1 MTVERLLI
9 CFANSSSRTLDTGCQ
24 MRLNRSYIIRLSQWK
39 VFSIAVLLAW
49 VAFVSSSQAQSLDV
63 VYKKAVKEGVVSFY
77 GTLAQVN
84 AEKILPVFE
93 KRFPG
98 LKVNQLDI
106 TSDQLVMRAVTE
118 ARAGKTL
125 GDIFQAP
132 LKTVMQM
139 RDQK

>member
-1 MTVERLLI
+1 MDWVPNGNFCVKLTLVFFISLI
-9 CFANSSSRTLDTGCQ
+9 FLSPSRADTLDD
-24 MRLNRSYIIRLSQWK
+24 LH
-39 VFSIAVLLAW
+39 
-49 VAFVSSSQAQSLDV
+49 
-63 VYKKAVKEGVVSFY
+63 KKAVKEGVVSFY

-98 LKVNQLDI
+98 VKVNQLDI
-106 TSDQLVMRAVTE
+106 TSDQLVTRATTE

-132 LKTVMQM
+132 LKTVLQM
-139 RDQK
+139 RDQKLLLNATRSEEHTSELQSR

>member
-1 MTVERLLI
+1 M
-9 CFANSSSRTLDTGCQ
+9 
-24 MRLNRSYIIRLSQWK
+24 IRPLKWK
-39 VFSIAVLLAW
+39 VFFNTIVVLLTW
-49 VAFVSSSQAQSLDV
+49 VAFVSSSQAQSLDDL
-63 VYKKAVKEGVVSFY
+63 YKKAVKEGVVSFY

-118 ARAGKTL
+118 AWGERPWAISFRRSK
-125 GDIFQAP
+125 P
-132 LKTVMQM
+132 
-139 RDQK
+139 